1 MKHIQ
6 DIPTTLNSFPV
17 IAWRPIPCGW
27 TYDNSPPSVEH
38 TATWAGICYRHDHPL
53 HKYVSFY
60 AHGHNIKN
68 NNWAAGHYYSTMEE
82 ALKCFQ
88 NLIK

>member
-17 IAWRPIPCGW
+17 IAWRPIPSDW
-27 TYDNSPPSVEH
+27 MSAH
-38 TATWAGICYRHDHPL
+38 WAGICYRHEHPL
-53 HKYVSFY
+53 HKYVAFRAY
-60 AHGHNIKN
+60 RHNIDDN
-68 NNWAAGHYYSTMEE
+68 SWAEGIYYSTMEE
-82 ALKCFQ
+82 ALECFQ